1 MGNPNVYL
9 RTIKKGKLPISFF
22 KERNNNETPTYPLF
36 SKLPHSSPEIG
47 QIYFLNQQNL
57 RKEDLN

>member
-1 MGNPNVYL
+1 ME
-9 RTIKKGKLPISFF
+9 KLPISLF